1 MFFFWPI
8 HDEFGVKRVPF
19 INYTIIFV
27 NVIVYFLFGF
37 SGNYEQIVETF
48 GFIPARFSWLTIFT
62 SMFLHGGIMHLV
74 GNMWYLYLMGDN
86 IEDRWGHFQYLVFYL
101 FSGIVA
107 SLFYGFFSFGDAR
120 TIPSIGASGA
130 ISGVLGAYLVLFP
143 KGKITFWYY
152 IFAIFTVYRGTFDI
166 FSYVWISLWFIQ
178 QLIGM
183 IISIGSTSASGIA
196 FGAHIGGFLAGMG
209 IALIVKLIQRA
220 RYISSVNIGRNA
232 LYDIIG
238 SPVTKPMSF
247 EDQIELFNIEK
258 QIKQLIKDGNF
269 KDAAV
274 LYGDAVRKFSDLDIK
289 EPFQFRFAEILQEQ
303 GLSDEAIAA
312 YKSFI
317 RKNPFSRFADN
328 ALYNLGQLYLN
339 KGEKEKAKNCFRQIT
354 VFYPYSELN
363 NVARYALSDIKE
375 KYPDF

>member
-48 GFIPARFSWLTIFT
+48 GFIPSRFSWLTIFT
-62 SMFLHGGIMHLV
+62 SMFLHGSFMHLI
-74 GNMWYLYLMGDN
+74 GNMWFLYLMGDN
-86 IEDRWGHFQYLVFYL
+86 IEDRWGHLQYLFFYL
-101 FSGIVA
+101 FSGVIA
-107 SLFYGFFSFGDAR
+107 ALFYKIFSTGKALE
-120 TIPSIGASGA
+120 IPSIGASGA
-130 ISGVLGAYLVLFP
+130 ISGVVGAYMILFP
-143 KGKITFWYY
+143 KSRITFWYY
-152 IFAIFTVYRGTFDI
+152 MFAFFRIFSGTFDI
-166 FSYVWISLWFIQ
+166 FAWFWISLWFFQ
-178 QLIGM
+178 QIVGM
-183 IISIGSTSASGIA
+183 LMNINSTESAGIA
-196 FGAHIGGFLAGMG
+196 FGAHVGGFLAGMG

-328 ALYNLGQLYLN
+328 ALYNLGRLYLN

>member
-8 HDEFGVKRVPF
+8 HDEFGVKRFPF

-62 SMFLHGGIMHLV
+62 SMFLHGSIMHLV

-101 FSGIVA
+101 FSGILA
-107 SLFYGFFSFGDAR
+107 SLFYGFLSFGDAR

-143 KGKITFWYY
+143 KDKITFWYY
-152 IFAIFTVYRGTFDI
+152 VFAIFTVYTGTFDM
-166 FSYVWISLWFIQ
+166 FSYAWISLWFIQ
-178 QLIGM
+178 QLIGLITSM
-183 IISIGSTSASGIA
+183 GSTSGIA

-209 IALIVKLIQRA
+209 IALLVKLIQRT
-220 RYISSVNIGRNA
+220 RYISNIKIGKNA

-238 SPVTKPMSF
+238 SPVTKPILF

-274 LYGDAVRKFSDLDIK
+274 LYGDA
-289 EPFQFRFAEILQEQ
+289 
-303 GLSDEAIAA
+303 
-312 YKSFI
+312 
-317 RKNPFSRFADN
+317 
-328 ALYNLGQLYLN
+328 
-339 KGEKEKAKNCFRQIT
+339 
-354 VFYPYSELN
+354 
-363 NVARYALSDIKE
+363 
-375 KYPDF
+375 